1 MWGSD
6 TAGRLLPW
14 VCDVSAHISSC
25 IAPPSV
31 HLDLYINRPRK
42 HPLMASLLV
51 PLGGFVGCYSL
62 AFGAPTNCGSQ
73 RAHSTPDTWRLAGWG
88 VDSKAALRRQGPPCL
103 FCDECKPPNIHQV
116 NAAIRCWLHLCTLRP
131 LFNAFEVLLARVVLS
146 LRI

>member
-1 MWGSD
+1 MGLD

-31 HLDLYINRPRK
+31 YSDLYTNEPRK
-42 HPLMASLLV
+42 HPLVASLLV

-73 RAHSTPDTWRLAGWG
+73 RVHSTLDTWCLAGWEVEPRAVAG
-88 VDSKAALRRQGPPCL
+88 RQGPPCL
-103 FCDECKPPNIHQV
+103 FCDERKPPNVHQV
-116 NAAIRCWLHLCTLRP
+116 NAAIRCWLHLWTLRS